1 MKAQHRVQQQLSFNN
16 LRLLALIQTTW
27 NRERPLFTVPTD
39 CIHLLLL
46 LLLFFLE
53 KKRKKNKEPRDE
65 NRRGQICLSVR
76 RATVGQDEKWIRL
89 PRNDRQR
96 QQQSRKRCETL
107 LLAEPPV
114 FTFETDPL
122 LFSHRLLSCRYR
134 GKQFS
139 VCLFMLLSL
148 FHKWLY
154 QFNNVLIE
162 SPSFPVAGKYRF

>member
-1 MKAQHRVQQQLSFNN
+1 MKAQHRVQQQLCFNN

-39 CIHLLLL
+39 CIHVLFF
-46 LLLFFLE
+46 FFLE
-53 KKRKKNKEPRDE
+53 KKRKKNKEPKDE

-76 RATVGQDEKWIRL
+76 RATDAQDEKWIRL
-89 PRNDRQR
+89 PRNDRQQQR
-96 QQQSRKRCETL
+96 QQQSRKRSEAL

-114 FTFETDPL
+114 FPFETDPL
-122 LFSHRLLSCRYR
+122 LFSHCLLSCCYR
-134 GKQFS
+134 GKQFC

-154 QFNNVLIE
+154 QFNNVLIG
-162 SPSFPVAGKYRF
+162 SLSFPVGKYRF